1 MGHVGSSLALTRSL
15 ARFFVLHIR
24 PSPTTGLASSVS
36 FCHAA
41 VSQNRRLWLMCCVK
55 GQSLGVG
62 GWGEGFKWLAIDSAE
77 DISAPL
83 KRRSWRR
90 LESASF
96 VLEILS
102 SGHEPAWRCS
112 DSSSFLACPLPPL
125 SPPPICISC
134 SPYYRLFADYE
145 RYIGVARASVCVT
158 TSWLQLFSRLLMT
171 TSLWP
176 RCSAPT
182 AGEDTCSLIVCS
194 NRKCVRVSLTTKN
207 PWFFYVFILFFD
219 AGNHGLLG
227 LSRA

>member
-134 SPYYRLFADYE
+134 SPYYRLFRWLRTIYRSGARE
-145 RYIGVARASVCVT
+145 RVCDHGAG
-158 TSWLQLFSRLLMT
+158 SSFFPCFWWLRLCGHDVQRLLQVRIHAR
-171 TSLWP
+171 L
-176 RCSAPT
+176 
-182 AGEDTCSLIVCS
+182 L
-194 NRKCVRVSLTTKN
+194 CVRTGSA
-207 PWFFYVFILFFD
+207 FVFL
-219 AGNHGLLG
+219 
-227 LSRA
+227 